1 MSDNNQIETCNPE
14 YLTADIM
21 QSLCQYQISH
31 LNREINDFLVLN
43 RASDQC
49 LFTTCPK
56 CHESVDHFKR
66 GGYTYAVDCNG
77 SRVRKEVLLKCPICG
92 HRFTTGYGQLVF
104 YSHASEGVWIKVI
117 KDTISGVPIAETAA
131 EINRHV
137 STVFRM
143 RHKFLS
149 FIELLNE
156 ETSISKP
163 CEADEKYIN
172 ECHKG
177 LVEAVVNDKQ
187 RTVTIK
193 KKEKTMKGISHQKV
207 CMETIIE
214 RQGVSYAEAINT
226 SRPLKDKLLKACS
239 HIEPGTYVWTDDNQ
253 GYVNVLKELGCPHKE
268 LKSGTSINQIDHL
281 NTVNNLHSQID
292 EKIRR
297 YRNVSS
303 IYINRYVALFTLQQK
318 CIGMDLQE
326 IALKVVQWLRKR
338 TQFFRV
344 SDMRRKIFDDPCI
357 MAVRSRCLP
366 WRTIRSYKMAGYA
379 IIHER

>member
-1 MSDNNQIETCNPE
+1 
-14 YLTADIM
+14 
-21 QSLCQYQISH
+21 
-31 LNREINDFLVLN
+31 
-43 RASDQC
+43 
-49 LFTTCPK
+49 
-56 CHESVDHFKR
+56 
-66 GGYTYAVDCNG
+66 
-77 SRVRKEVLLKCPICG
+77 
-92 HRFTTGYGQLVF
+92 
-104 YSHASEGVWIKVI
+104 
-117 KDTISGVPIAETAA
+117 
-131 EINRHV
+131 
-137 STVFRM
+137 
-143 RHKFLS
+143 
-149 FIELLNE
+149 
-156 ETSISKP
+156 
-163 CEADEKYIN
+163 
-172 ECHKG
+172 
-177 LVEAVVNDKQ
+177 
-187 RTVTIK
+187 
-193 KKEKTMKGISHQKV
+193 MKGISHQKV

-303 IYINRYVALFTLQQK
+303 IYINRYAALFTLQQK

-344 SDMRRKIFDDPCI
+344 SDMRRKRYLTILTSWQSDQDVYHGGQFEVTKWLD
-357 MAVRSRCLP
+357 MQLLTNVRPAYYRKYQNSPIC
-366 WRTIRSYKMAGYA
+366 
-379 IIHER
+379 